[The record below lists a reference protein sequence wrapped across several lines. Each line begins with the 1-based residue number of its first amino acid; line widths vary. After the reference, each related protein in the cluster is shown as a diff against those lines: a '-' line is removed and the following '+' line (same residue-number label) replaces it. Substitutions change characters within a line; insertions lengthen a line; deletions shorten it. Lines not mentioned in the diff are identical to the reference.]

1 MLKAAL
7 PFALVLFIFQSNA
20 QGSNDTFVSVSGKIY
35 SAKDSSAVSANVLY
49 EKLPYYDD
57 MGMALSRGEDGFTI
71 PLVKGTTYNISIAKD
86 GFRKFTQEIEITGT
100 ESSGQSEVFYIEVDE
115 IELIKLENLTFST
128 GSATISGAS
137 FTELDELALWMK
149 DNPTVTVQL
158 EGHTDF
164 RGNAQAQVNLSQ
176 ARVDAVKEYLTKRG
190 TKKARILTKAFGG
203 TQPLSREDTPEA
215 KALNRRVEVRV
226 IRQ

>member
-1 MLKAAL
+1 MFKTALK
-7 PFALVLFIFQSNA
+7 FALVLFIFQLNA
-20 QGSNDTFVSVSGKIY
+20 QGSEDTFISVSGKIY
-35 SAKDSSAVSANVLY
+35 SAKDSSVVSANVLY

-57 MGMALSRGEDGFTI
+57 MGMALSRGESGFTV
-71 PLVKGTTYNISIAKD
+71 PLLKGTTYNFSIGVD
-86 GFRKFTQEIEITGT
+86 GFKKFTQEIEITGT
-100 ESSGQSEVFYIEVDE
+100 QSAGQSEVFYIEVDE
-115 IELIKLENLTFST
+115 VELIKLENLRFST

-137 FTELDELALWMK
+137 YTELDELAVWMK
-149 DNPTVTVQL
+149 ENSTVIVQL

-176 ARVDAVKEYLTKRG
+176 ARVDAVKEYLTKKG

-203 TQPLSREDTPEA
+203 TQPLTRDDTSEA

-226 IRQ
+226 IRR